1 MPVQPSALSRISSFL
16 NRLEEVLLGS
26 LLIFMVLLGS
36 LQILFRN
43 ILSISLFWID
53 PLLQHM
59 VLWIALLG
67 ASVATRMDRHISIDL
82 LSERLSP
89 PLRVWVQVGV
99 HLFSAGVCFLLV
111 IPAVH
116 FVQEEYPMGRIL
128 ALGIPIW
135 TSEAVMPVMMI
146 VLGLRFLG
154 KAWRALNIRAK
165 HSSLHEAGDN
175 ET

>member
-1 MPVQPSALSRISSFL
+1 MSVPLSALTRISSFL

-26 LLIFMVLLGS
+26 LIIIMVLLGA

-53 PLLQHM
+53 PLLRHM

-67 ASVATRMDRHISIDL
+67 ASVATKEDRHISIDL
-82 LSERLSP
+82 LSGRLP
-89 PLRVWVQVGV
+89 PRSRSWVQGV
-99 HLFSAGVCFLLV
+99 IHLVAAGVCFLL
-111 IPAVH
+111 ILPAVR
-116 FVQEEYPMGRIL
+116 FVQEEYTMGRSL

-135 TSEAVMPVMMI
+135 VSEAVMPVMMT

-154 KAWRALNIRAK
+154 KALAPLKGFFLNHIPMVR
-165 HSSLHEAGDN
+165 SER
-175 ET
+175 